1 MNKLK
6 ASDNS
11 WGLVTKIFHWFL
23 TIILFWQIFTGF
35 NLHNMEFSQD
45 KIVFIVIHKTIGT
58 IIFVIIILRLLWR
71 FYNTTPD
78 SSSLPKLHKY
88 ASNLI
93 HTLLYALVV
102 WIPFQ
107 GTMMTQA
114 GGYDV
119 KLLGLFTVPKFIE
132 TNTEMYPT
140 FVQFH
145 YQSMILL
152 IVVFLIHLGA
162 AIYHRFLNNDEYGI
176 WKRMS
181 FKINK

>member
-1 MNKLK
+1 
-6 ASDNS
+6 
-11 WGLVTKIFHWFL
+11 
-23 TIILFWQIFTGF
+23 
-35 NLHNMEFSQD
+35 
-45 KIVFIVIHKTIGT
+45 
-58 IIFVIIILRLLWR
+58 
-71 FYNTTPD
+71 
-78 SSSLPKLHKY
+78 
-88 ASNLI
+88 
-93 HTLLYALVV
+93 
-102 WIPFQ
+102 
-107 GTMMTQA
+107 MMTQA

-162 AIYHRFLNNDEYGI
+162 AIYHRFFNNDEYGI

>member
-1 MNKLK
+1 MKILITGGAGFIGSAVIRILLQDTQFKVINVDKLTYAGNLDSIPDAK
-6 ASDNS
+6 KSSNYIYENTDICNRKD
-11 WGLVTKIFHWFL
+11 LERIFKKHEPSHVMHL
-23 TIILFWQIFTGF
+23 AAESHVDRSIDGP
-35 NLHNMEFSQD
+35 S
-45 KIVFIVIHKTIGT
+45 
-58 IIFVIIILRLLWR
+58 
-71 FYNTTPD
+71 
-78 SSSLPKLHKY
+78 
-88 ASNLI
+88 
-93 HTLLYALVV
+93 
-102 WIPFQ
+102 
-107 GTMMTQA
+107 
-114 GGYDV
+114 
-119 KLLGLFTVPKFIE
+119 KFIE

>member
-6 ASDNS
+6 ASHNS

-35 NLHNMEFSQD
+35 NLHNMEFSQE
-45 KIVFIVIHKTIGT
+45 KIGFIVIHKTIGT
-58 IIFVIIILRLLWR
+58 IIFLIIILRILWR
-71 FYNTTPD
+71 FYNSTPD
-78 SSSLPKLHKY
+78 SSSLPKFHKY

-93 HTLLYALVV
+93 HTLLYVLIV

-119 KLLGLFTVPKFIE
+119 KILGLFTVPKFIE

-152 IVVFLIHLGA
+152 IVVFLIHL
-162 AIYHRFLNNDEYGI
+162 
-176 WKRMS
+176 
-181 FKINK
+181 